1 MPWILQFL
9 KRKKKKEKEKKKG
22 KGEVRRGE
30 KKTEEKRK
38 EVSSSPSSSYFLAV
52 SFVATLSEHVVSLSP
67 PICSSLPFPGSHSTT
82 SMKQSLRR
90 PPVTSILNRMAML
103 GLFFLDLS
111 HHQWNWNT
119 LLLKYTLPLVTPHH
133 FPFLVLQLPLFRSLR
148 GSSSS
153 I

>member
-9 KRKKKKEKEKKKG
+9 KRKKKKKRRKRKG
-22 KGEVRRGE
+22 GEVRRGE

-38 EVSSSPSSSYFLAV
+38 EVSSSPSSSYFLAL
-52 SFVATLSEHVVSLSP
+52 SFMATLSEHVVSLSP
-67 PICSSLPFPGSHSTT
+67 PIYSSLPFLGSHSTT

-103 GLFFLDLS
+103 GLFFLELS
-111 HHQWNWNT
+111 HYHWNWNA
-119 LLLKYTLPLVTPHH
+119 LLLKYTLPLATPHH
-133 FPFLVLQLPLFRSLR
+133 FPFLVLQLPLFRSLG
-148 GSSSS
+148 GSSSC